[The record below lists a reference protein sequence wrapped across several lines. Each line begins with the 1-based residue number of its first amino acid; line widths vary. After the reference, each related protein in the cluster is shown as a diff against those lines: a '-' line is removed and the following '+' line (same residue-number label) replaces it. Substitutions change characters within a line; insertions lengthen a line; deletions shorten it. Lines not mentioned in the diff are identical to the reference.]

1 MTASGIP
8 FLLQMAEQRVLSSID
23 NKAGHG
29 LMAVRDATQK
39 GLCLLQRLALQ
50 NSQQLRPQP
59 QLQHP
64 LMTSNQNQVGSVLQ
78 AGRMFACMALP
89 LLHLPGVC

>member
-1 MTASGIP
+1 MTASD
-8 FLLQMAEQRVLSSID
+8 LHCLMQMAEQSVLSSID

-29 LMAVRDATQK
+29 LMNVRDATQK

-50 NSQQLRPQP
+50 NSQRLCRQP
-59 QLQHP
+59 QVQHP

-78 AGRMFACMALP
+78 AGHMFECMALP
-89 LLHLPGVC
+89 LLYIPSVC